1 MKRLQNF
8 YINCLTS
15 KWADEV
21 EKYALDQAKEN
32 DKNYP
37 GWKLVEGRSRR
48 MITDTNA
55 TLEKLVEAGYK
66 PEDITETK
74 LLSITN
80 LEKLIGKKHFLKLQK
95 AL

>member
-1 MKRLQNF
+1 
-8 YINCLTS
+8 
-15 KWADEV
+15 
-21 EKYALDQAKEN
+21 
-32 DKNYP
+32 
-37 GWKLVEGRSRR
+37 